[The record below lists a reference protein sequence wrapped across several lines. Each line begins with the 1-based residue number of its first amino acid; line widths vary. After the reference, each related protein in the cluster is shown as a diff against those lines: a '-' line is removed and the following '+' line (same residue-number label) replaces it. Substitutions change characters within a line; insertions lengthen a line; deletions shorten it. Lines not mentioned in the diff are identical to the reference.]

1 MILLKD
7 FLESTD
13 INCNLYGVYLIKK
26 FLEKNES
33 DDNSIE
39 LLVNQINTGFLLLL
53 TSLFNRKH
61 NKLSYDILYILI
73 NVSFNTKGE
82 ELFCSDEKILLNIA
96 TFLGNNIIDSKLLTN
111 GIWLIRNII
120 SNKKITKILLNFQ
133 LIDFF
138 DTIYERNLL
147 NNELMKMIIICLDEL
162 IRYKLV
168 LKDKKE
174 NNDPTCL
181 LPAINI
187 IKTQLRPNLPS
198 DLLFKCFY
206 SLLNIAHFNSSDVY
220 QSMTNCKLHK
230 EIMNLYPIII
240 EKINKLNI
248 IIKNYESRNNI
259 DNNNNEKEDEQYIQ
273 YKKDLENYNNIV
285 LIILK
290 ILGKMMSLEDGILTQ
305 ILIDSGISHFLKN
318 ALQSPNPQII
328 KNVSFCISN
337 ICAGTYGQMANLFEN
352 NTFIELIK
360 VSKNI
365 YEALDYNFKI
375 DNEYYKVLIDA
386 FRELN
391 YAFSL
396 AIMNCI
402 YEKIIPLA
410 KYDNYAVILILVKG
424 LNIFSNKNFEDVIIN
439 ILAALYKLILNDRGE
454 KMDDNNNGT
463 NFSKVMEKHGLK
475 EYLEKLLAQSKNQKL
490 LYDAER
496 IYDSIFNDFEKDL

>member
-259 DNNNNEKEDEQYIQ
+259 DNEKEDEQYIQ

-285 LIILK
+285 LIIIK

>member
-259 DNNNNEKEDEQYIQ
+259 DNEKEDEQYIQ

>member
-1 MILLKD
+1 M
-7 FLESTD
+7 
-13 INCNLYGVYLIKK
+13 
-26 FLEKNES
+26 EKNGS

-39 LLVNQINTGFLLLL
+39 LLVNQINSGFLIFL
-53 TSLFNRKH
+53 TSLFNRNH

-96 TFLGNNIIDSKLLTN
+96 TFLGNNKNDSKLLTN
-111 GIWLIRNII
+111 GIWLLRNII
-120 SNKKITKILLNFQ
+120 SNKKIAEILLNFQ

-138 DTIYERNLL
+138 DTIYES
-147 NNELMKMIIICLDEL
+147 
-162 IRYKLV
+162 
-168 LKDKKE
+168 
-174 NNDPTCL
+174 L

-187 IKTQLRPNLPS
+187 IKTQLRPNLQP

-220 QSMTNCKLHK
+220 QTMTNCKLHK

-248 IIKNYESRNNI
+248 IIKNYESKNNI
-259 DNNNNEKEDEQYIQ
+259 DNNNEKEDEQYIQ

-365 YEALDYNFKI
+365 YEALDYNLKI
-375 DNEYYKVLIDA
+375 DNEYYKALIDA
-386 FRELN
+386 FREIN

-396 AIMNCI
+396 AIINCI

-424 LNIFSNKNFEDVIIN
+424 LNIFSNKNYEDIINN
-439 ILAALYKLILNDRGE
+439 ILAALYKLIVNDRGE
-454 KMDDNNNGT
+454 KMDDNNNNGT
-463 NFSKVMEKHGLK
+463 NFSKVMEKNGLK
-475 EYLEKLLAQSKNQKL
+475 EYLEKLLAQSKNHKI

>member
-1 MILLKD
+1 MTLLKD

-26 FLEKNES
+26 FLEKNGS

-53 TSLFNRKH
+53 TSLFNRNH

-82 ELFCSDEKILLNIA
+82 ELFCTDEKILLNIA
-96 TFLGNNIIDSKLLTN
+96 TFLGNNKNDSKLLTN
-111 GIWLIRNII
+111 GIWLLRNII

-147 NNELMKMIIICLDEL
+147 NNDLMKMIIICLDEL

-259 DNNNNEKEDEQYIQ
+259 DNNNEKENEQYIQ

-375 DNEYYKVLIDA
+375 DNEYYKALIDA

-396 AIMNCI
+396 AIINCI
-402 YEKIIPLA
+402 YEKIIPLV

-424 LNIFSNKNFEDVIIN
+424 LNIFSNKNFEDVINN
-439 ILAALYKLILNDRGE
+439 ILAALYKLIVNDRGE

-463 NFSKVMEKHGLK
+463 NFSKVMEKNGLK
-475 EYLEKLLAQSKNQKL
+475 ECLEKLLAQSKNPKIR
-490 LYDAER
+490 YDAER